1 MRIKVIYDKLL
12 RQVFYYIFEEEN
24 GKETLIDAIPLLDE
38 EGEDEETTIH

>member
-24 GKETLIDAIPLLDE
+24 GREMLIDAIPLFDE
-38 EGEDEETTIH
+38 EGEDEEQATH